1 MNNYQETRQTAF
13 QYDLGLLKLINFNEM
28 SAKIYKSLN
37 TKGLSDRE
45 WAIDPSNPNK
55 LTDREIETIN
65 IVDEINH
72 RSGKRTFF
80 RQRWLA
86 RRVGVSLRTIKYW
99 IKKFRCLGII
109 KIEKTVHH
117 QQWINAYTVTAE
129 FSKYKCPADGILR
142 SCTEQDHSECV
153 RPQVDYTCTSCHR
166 FQAGLSI
173 EQQHQREI
181 DTLKS
186 SVEALKIDYEE
197 KISKLE
203 KELVRTKSH
212 QESKAKARD
221 ERKVSKAQAREI
233 FLSKLT
239 PVQIAVIRSYEA
251 ITGRKFDV
259 EKDLKS
265 FNQINKELPLVAIT
279 GILQTAINL
288 LFVQKEGYG
297 KTISFDDIN
306 QAMQRASIHSL
317 QYCVQQV
324 EKIGQEFRS
333 IFSKLDK
340 IKPSNTIM
348 GYLGSTIATLDA
360 TSALEVMGIL
370 KTIPEKD
377 LGGKA
382 AILHLL
388 SSYASKMLAR
398 LIKAGLID
406 EEDKQAVFEETLG
419 TLLIEFKLKC

>member
-1 MNNYQETRQTAF
+1 MQNIINNTAN
-13 QYDLGLLKLINFNEM
+13 YI
-28 SAKIYKSLN
+28 
-37 TKGLSDRE
+37 
-45 WAIDPSNPNK
+45 K
-55 LTDREIETIN
+55 LTDFNEKSVTVYYAPKPEGMSKGKWTVNPFNHNQLPPNQLESIN
-65 IVDEINH
+65 IIDEMVH
-72 RSGKRTFF
+72 KSGQGTFF
-80 RQRWLA
+80 RQDWFASRLDVCKRTTQYWLN
-86 RRVGVSLRTIKYW
+86 
-99 IKKFRCLGII
+99 KFRCLGII
-109 KIEKTVHH
+109 KVEQILHNGK
-117 QQWINAYTVTAE
+117 WINSYTVTAE
-129 FSKYKCPADGILR
+129 FSKYKCAADGILR
-142 SCTEQDHSECV
+142 SCTNQDHSECV

-173 EQQHQREI
+173 EQQHQRDL

-186 SVEALKIDYEE
+186 SYETKTNSLEQKIAE
-197 KISKLE
+197 LE
-203 KELVRTKSH
+203 KNLAKATAFKENKAKVR
-212 QESKAKARD
+212 EERNVSKAKAR
-221 ERKVSKAQAREI
+221 EQ

-239 PVQIAVIRSYEA
+239 PVQVGVIRSYEA

-297 KTISFDDIN
+297 KTITFNDIN

-324 EKIGQEFRS
+324 EKIGQDFRS
-333 IFSKLDK
+333 AFSKLDK

>member
-1 MNNYQETRQTAF
+1 MQNIINNTAN
-13 QYDLGLLKLINFNEM
+13 YI
-28 SAKIYKSLN
+28 
-37 TKGLSDRE
+37 
-45 WAIDPSNPNK
+45 K
-55 LTDREIETIN
+55 LTEYGITSSGIYYAPKPEGMSKGEWTAYPFNHNQLPPNQLESIN
-65 IVDEINH
+65 IIDEMVH
-72 RSGKRTFF
+72 KSGQGTFF
-80 RQRWLA
+80 RQDWFASRLDVCKRTTQYWLN
-86 RRVGVSLRTIKYW
+86 
-99 IKKFRCLGII
+99 KFICLGII
-109 KIEKTVHH
+109 NVEQILHNGK
-117 QQWINAYTVTAE
+117 WINSYTVTAE

-142 SCTEQDHSECV
+142 SCTNQDHSECV

-173 EQQHQREI
+173 EQQHQREL

-203 KELVRTKSH
+203 KELVRTKSL
-212 QESKAKARD
+212 QKSKSQVREERNVSKAKAR
-221 ERKVSKAQAREI
+221 EQ

-239 PVQIAVIRSYEA
+239 PVQVGVIRTYEA

-259 EKDLKS
+259 EKDLRA
-265 FNQINKELPLVAIT
+265 FNQINKELPPVAIT

-297 KTISFDDIN
+297 KTISFNDIN

-324 EKIGQEFRS
+324 EKIGQDFRS
-333 IFSKLDK
+333 TFSKLD
-340 IKPSNTIM
+340 INPSNTIM

-419 TLLIEFKLKC
+419 TLLIEFKLRC

>member
-1 MNNYQETRQTAF
+1 MQNIINNTAN
-13 QYDLGLLKLINFNEM
+13 YI
-28 SAKIYKSLN
+28 
-37 TKGLSDRE
+37 
-45 WAIDPSNPNK
+45 K
-55 LTDREIETIN
+55 LTDFNEKSVTVYYAPKPEGMSKGKWTVNPFNHNQLPPNQLESIN
-65 IVDEINH
+65 IIDEMVH
-72 RSGKRTFF
+72 KSGQGTFF
-80 RQRWLA
+80 RQDWFASRLDVCKRTTQYWLN
-86 RRVGVSLRTIKYW
+86 
-99 IKKFRCLGII
+99 KFRCLGII
-109 KIEKTVHH
+109 KVEQILHNGK
-117 QQWINAYTVTAE
+117 WINSYTVTAE
-129 FSKYKCPADGILR
+129 FSKYKCAADGILR
-142 SCTEQDHSECV
+142 SCTNQDHSECV

-173 EQQHQREI
+173 EQQHQRDL

-186 SVEALKIDYEE
+186 SYETKTNSLEQKIAE
-197 KISKLE
+197 LE
-203 KELVRTKSH
+203 KNLAKATAFKENKAKVR
-212 QESKAKARD
+212 EERNVSKAKAR
-221 ERKVSKAQAREI
+221 EQ

-239 PVQIAVIRSYEA
+239 PVQVGVIRTYEA

-259 EKDLKS
+259 EKDLKA

-297 KTISFDDIN
+297 KTISFNDIN

-324 EKIGQEFRS
+324 EKIGKDFQS
-333 IFSKLDK
+333 TFSKLDK

>member
-13 QYDLGLLKLINFNEM
+13 QYDLGLLKLINFNET

-72 RSGKRTFF
+72 RSGQRTFF

-142 SCTEQDHSECV
+142 SCTNQDHSECV
-153 RPQVDYTCTSCHR
+153 RPQVDYTCTSCNR

-173 EQQHQREI
+173 EQQHQRDL

-186 SVEALKIDYEE
+186 SYETKTNSLEQKIAE
-197 KISKLE
+197 LE
-203 KELVRTKSH
+203 KNLAKATAFKENKAKVR
-212 QESKAKARD
+212 EERNVSKAKAR
-221 ERKVSKAQAREI
+221 EQ

-239 PVQIAVIRSYEA
+239 PVQVGVIRTYEA

-259 EKDLKS
+259 EKDLKA
-265 FNQINKELPLVAIT
+265 FNQINQELPLVAIT

-297 KTISFDDIN
+297 KTISFEDIN
-306 QAMQRASIHSL
+306 QAIQRASIHSL

-333 IFSKLDK
+333 TFSKLD
-340 IKPSNTIM
+340 INPSNTIM

-360 TSALEVMGIL
+360 TSALEAMGIL